1 MQDIAIYARLN
12 AEATERAI
20 PQEVAKG
27 KHVVAHY
34 EGLAFFGHKA
44 FDTRAEAETFAADLN
59 KQLGVTT
66 KIYSPQGEGS
76 GCAEKQ
82 TEAALA

>member
-1 MQDIAIYARLN
+1 MQDIAIFARLN

-27 KHVVAHY
+27 KHVVAQY

-44 FDTRAEAETFAADLN
+44 FDTRAEAEAYAADLN
-59 KQLGVTT
+59 KQVGTST
-66 KIYSPQGEGS
+66 KIHSP
-76 GCAEKQ
+76 
-82 TEAALA
+82 EAALA